1 MAKGAG
7 MAKGEERD
15 PVPTTVTVVDT
26 PAGVI
31 EGELYKKSAMAWKL
45 RYFVLRDARL
55 QYFAKRGDTKVR
67 GELEL
72 GEGARLVEYDKRPF
86 AFQVRGAA
94 RRARSVL
101 RLTLAP
107 LRRRGARARARSQVI
122 CDNQSITMSAEY
134 EDDYWTWKRTI
145 HALIRARDGGDRRS
159 SGSMKSPGSEGRKS
173 PGSSGRKSPSKPGGR
188 TSRSSKAGAVEVAG
202 HEFELPSRYSLVKSV
217 GHGAYGVVVSA
228 IEHERSSPGAATA
241 AARTSAA
248 AADEAKAEAP
258 RAAESAAKEEDA
270 RGSSGQASSG
280 GGRQVAIK
288 KIPNAFA
295 DLIDARRIVREIR
308 LLRHMHHENVICMSD
323 LFTAA
328 SHGADFDDV
337 YIVTDLMETD
347 LHRVIYSRQQL
358 TEEHVQ
364 FFLYQARRRLLRV
377 PPARRR
383 SRARH

>member
-31 EGELYKKSAMAWKL
+31 EGELYKKSAVAWKL
-45 RYFVLRDARL
+45 RYFVLRNARL

-94 RRARSVL
+94 RRARSVFA
-101 RLTLAP
+101 RDARP
-107 LRRRGARARARSQVI
+107 SRVVVAARARAQVI
-122 CDNQSITMSAEY
+122 CDNQSITVSAEY

-188 TSRSSKAGAVEVAG
+188 TSRSSKAGAIEVAG

-228 IEHERSSPGAATA
+228 IEHERYCDFS
-241 AARTSAA
+241 
-248 AADEAKAEAP
+248 
-258 RAAESAAKEEDA
+258 
-270 RGSSGQASSG
+270 GS
-280 GGRQVAIK
+280 
-288 KIPNAFA
+288 
-295 DLIDARRIVREIR
+295 
-308 LLRHMHHENVICMSD
+308 
-323 LFTAA
+323 
-328 SHGADFDDV
+328 
-337 YIVTDLMETD
+337 
-347 LHRVIYSRQQL
+347 
-358 TEEHVQ
+358 
-364 FFLYQARRRLLRV
+364 
-377 PPARRR
+377 
-383 SRARH
+383 